1 MSVATVTSKGQI
13 TIPQDVRE
21 RLNITTGTRIEF
33 AELGEG
39 RVEFIPRTGSILDLA
54 GVVKWDGPTMTI
66 EEMDAAIGEHLTE
79 EDRRSRE

>member
-21 RLNITTGTRIEF
+21 RLNIVSGTRVEF
-33 AELGEG
+33 AEGPDG
-39 RVEFIPRTGSILDLA
+39 VFDFIPVTGSIMDLKGIVPHN
-54 GVVKWDGPTMTI
+54 GVVLTI
-66 EEMDAAIGEHLTE
+66 EEMDDAIGEYLAE